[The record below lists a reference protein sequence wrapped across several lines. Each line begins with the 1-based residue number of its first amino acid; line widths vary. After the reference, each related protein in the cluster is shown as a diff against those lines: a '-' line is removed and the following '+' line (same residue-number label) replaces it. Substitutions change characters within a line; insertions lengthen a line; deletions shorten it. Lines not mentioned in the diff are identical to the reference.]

1 MSRFESTINKQ
12 QQMLNSIKK
21 LSLIILV
28 ISCQSFSQEANYKS
42 LNQFLDI
49 LEDNSKLMATMTIA
63 ENDIEVFSKSVG
75 YSNVSAKLKNSSE
88 TKFRIG
94 SITKA
99 FTAVM
104 IFQLID
110 EGRITLETPL
120 TLFFP
125 RIPEASKITIAH
137 LLNHSS
143 GLYNITNDPKAVEW
157 TLKRSSRGDMLERIM
172 SYDLDFNPGE
182 QTVYSNTNYMIL
194 GYIIEILDKDIYM
207 QALERR
213 ISKKI
218 NLENTYS
225 GMIKNRLENES
236 DSYLAENESWEISSK
251 TDMSNPGGA
260 GVIVS
265 SSSDLTKFMNALF
278 NGELISSSSLEAMKK
293 TNNQEV
299 CHGIFYANMNGTDI
313 YASEGG
319 IDGFQSM
326 LVNVPSTKTTI
337 ALTSNGLVFSKMR
350 IMLTA
355 LAASNGQSIV
365 LPNFS
370 RIELTE
376 EQVKLYEGEYA
387 SDKVPY
393 NLIFKAKGTI
403 LLGAPEQSNLKELT
417 PTEQHQFTFDN
428 LSIVLDFYP
437 ETGLVRF
444 TKESEDPILFKKQ

>member
-1 MSRFESTINKQ
+1 
-12 QQMLNSIKK
+12 MLHLIKK
-21 LSLIILV
+21 LSLIILI

-42 LNQFLDI
+42 LNEFLDI
-49 LEDNSKLMATMTIA
+49 LEGNRKLMATMTIA
-63 ENDIEVFSKSVG
+63 KNDIEVYSKSVG
-75 YSNVSAKLKNSSE
+75 YADMEGKLKNSNE

-125 RIPEASKITIAH
+125 KIPEASKITIAH

-143 GLYNITNDPKAVEW
+143 GLYNITNDPKSGEW
-157 TLKRSSRGDMLERIM
+157 TLKRSSREDMLKRVM
-172 SYDLDFNPGE
+172 SYELDFNPGE
-182 QTVYSNTNYMIL
+182 QTVYSNTNYLLL

-213 ISKKI
+213 ITKKI

-225 GMIKNRLENES
+225 GMIKDRLENES
-236 DSYLAENESWEISSK
+236 DSYFAENESWKISSK

-265 SSSDLTKFMNALF
+265 TSSDLIIFMNALF
-278 NGELISSSSLEAMKK
+278 NGELISSESLEAMKK

-326 LVNVPSTKTTI
+326 LVHVPATNTTI
-337 ALTSNGLVFSKMR
+337 ALTANGLDFSKMR

-376 EQVKLYEGEYA
+376 EQVKIYEGEYA

-403 LLGAPEQSNLKELT
+403 LLGAPEQSNLQELR
-417 PTEQHQFTFDN
+417 PTEQHQFTYDN
-428 LSIVLDFYP
+428 LGIVLDFYP

-444 TKESEDPILFKKQ
+444 TKESEEPILFEKQ